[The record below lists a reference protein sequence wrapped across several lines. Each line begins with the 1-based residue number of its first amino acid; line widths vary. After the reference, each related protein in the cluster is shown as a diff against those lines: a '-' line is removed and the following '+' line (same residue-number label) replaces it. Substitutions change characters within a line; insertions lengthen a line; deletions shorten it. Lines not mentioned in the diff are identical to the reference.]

1 MSNSNKNFGITFS
14 LFFFLIFVYQFFSL
28 NHVNY
33 FLLSFSII
41 LLIISYLCPN
51 ILTFFNKIWI
61 KIGEVLGKVI
71 SPIVMFLIYVLV
83 IIPTKL
89 ILLLFNKKIMNLN
102 INKDLNTYWEKKSD
116 NFNNMDNQF

>member
-1 MSNSNKNFGITFS
+1 MNNSNKNFGIVFS
-14 LFFFLIFVYQFFSL
+14 LFFFLIFIYQFFSL
-28 NHVNY
+28 NLVNY

-102 INKDLNTYWEKKSD
+102 INKNLNTYWVKKSD
-116 NFNNMDNQF
+116 NLNNMDNQF

>member
-71 SPIVMFLIYVLV
+71 SPIVMFLIYVVV